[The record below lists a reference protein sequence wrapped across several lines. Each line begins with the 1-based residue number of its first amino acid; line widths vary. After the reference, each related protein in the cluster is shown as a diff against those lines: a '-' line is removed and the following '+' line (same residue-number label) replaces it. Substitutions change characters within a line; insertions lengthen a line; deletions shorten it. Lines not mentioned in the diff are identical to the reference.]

1 MESESSEVG
10 SRFRAVILTVLR
22 WVFICMST
30 PMGSMSDGCKPLQT
44 IGNEPVIVPWI
55 TEPFL
60 SSTVTVSLLSFMR
73 NLRVKGIC
81 TAMFNKVTGEK

>member
-1 MESESSEVG
+1 
-10 SRFRAVILTVLR
+10 
-22 WVFICMST
+22 MST
-30 PMGSMSDGCKPLQT
+30 PMGSISNGRESSKP
-44 IGNEPVIVPWI
+44 IGDEPVIVPWI

-81 TAMFNKVTGEK
+81 TAMFNKATGEK